1 MDSIEDGH
9 MAEKRTQ
16 KGIQWKYETSREKYG
31 ESGNLRESVSG
42 SGTVSVSD
50 K

>member
-1 MDSIEDGH
+1 MDTSPKSELRK
-9 MAEKRTQ
+9 EYE
-16 KGIQWKYETSREKYG
+16 YETSREKYG